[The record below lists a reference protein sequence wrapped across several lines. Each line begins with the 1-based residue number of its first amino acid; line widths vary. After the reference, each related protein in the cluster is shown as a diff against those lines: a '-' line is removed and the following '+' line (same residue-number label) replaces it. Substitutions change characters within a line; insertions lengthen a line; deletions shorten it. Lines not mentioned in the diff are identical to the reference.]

1 MNIKTE
7 RLRIVDLDISM
18 ANDIYLLS
26 KDDDM
31 KKYLSDEVF
40 DSEDEAREAIMSLIA
55 YYENNDGPL
64 VYPILLQDIV
74 IGYVEAVPLHDQWEV
89 GYHIGNKYTNNGYAS
104 ESLSHFIPFIM
115 KHMNIKELT
124 GVCIKENVASIRV
137 LEKCGFVKY
146 YEGNAKYLHKETIV
160 CKYIYKKELGK
171 I

>member
-74 IGYVEAVPLHDQWEV
+74 IGYV
-89 GYHIGNKYTNNGYAS
+89 
-104 ESLSHFIPFIM
+104 
-115 KHMNIKELT
+115 
-124 GVCIKENVASIRV
+124 
-137 LEKCGFVKY
+137 
-146 YEGNAKYLHKETIV
+146 
-160 CKYIYKKELGK
+160 
-171 I
+171 

>member
-40 DSEDEAREAIMSLIA
+40 DSEDEAREAIMFLIA
-55 YYENNDGPL
+55 YYENNHGPL

-74 IGYVEAVPLHDQWEV
+74 IGYVEAVPLHDQ
-89 GYHIGNKYTNNGYAS
+89 
-104 ESLSHFIPFIM
+104 
-115 KHMNIKELT
+115 
-124 GVCIKENVASIRV
+124 
-137 LEKCGFVKY
+137 
-146 YEGNAKYLHKETIV
+146 
-160 CKYIYKKELGK
+160 
-171 I
+171 

>member
-89 GYHIGNKYTNNGYAS
+89 GYHIDNKYTNNGYAS
-104 ESLSHFIPFIM
+104 EALSHFIPFIM

>member
-18 ANDIYLLS
+18 ANDIYLQS

-40 DSEDEAREAIMSLIA
+40 DSEDEAREAIVSLIG
-55 YYENNDGPL
+55 YYETCDGPL
-64 VYPILLQDIV
+64 VYPLLLEDKV

-89 GYHIGNKYTNNGYAS
+89 GYHIGKQYTNNGYAS
-104 ESLSHFIPFIM
+104 EALSHFIPFIM

-137 LEKCGFVKY
+137 LEKCDFVKY
-146 YEGNAKYLHKETIV
+146 YEGISRYLHEDRLV
-160 CKYIYKKELGK
+160 CKFIYK
-171 I
+171 